1 MSVPLLA
8 LQTLLVLQIAQPQLN
23 QEATPSVWG
32 YSVALSRDDYILG
45 PGDVLNVVVEGGC
58 NDVMLMA
65 GLLPSAICRVSG
77 DGSLQ
82 MPGVGQLSVD
92 GLSIEES
99 QHRLQLLA
107 RRYYPGLRIGLS
119 LIEPRLISVW
129 ISGMVNTPGRYPL
142 HSIHR
147 VSDLVLAAG
156 GIAPFG
162 SRWGTMHMPDGSVA
176 EIDLSFGADGQPAN
190 DPYIVNGASVVIP
203 PVSRPVFVLR
213 PGEVLLASDGTLI
226 EGSRNHVE
234 AWDVLEGET
243 IPGFL
248 QRMGGPDGRVDL
260 TGTALISA
268 GLQTPVWTSEEGFIR
283 QTVLP
288 GDTLRLA
295 VLGNHVYVA
304 GAVHNPGSV
313 LYQSGMTVQQC
324 IDMAGGAQNAGRT
337 GRTLLSRNGAVLA
350 RGGSALAMNAR
361 PGDVIEVPYSVE
373 SRYQTSIVILASLV
387 TMTATIINLTRN

>member
-1 MSVPLLA
+1 
-8 LQTLLVLQIAQPQLN
+8 
-23 QEATPSVWG
+23 
-32 YSVALSRDDYILG
+32 
-45 PGDVLNVVVEGGC
+45 
-58 NDVMLMA
+58 
-65 GLLPSAICRVSG
+65 
-77 DGSLQ
+77 
-82 MPGVGQLSVD
+82 
-92 GLSIEES
+92 
-99 QHRLQLLA
+99 
-107 RRYYPGLRIGLS
+107 
-119 LIEPRLISVW
+119 
-129 ISGMVNTPGRYPL
+129 
-142 HSIHR
+142 
-147 VSDLVLAAG
+147 
-156 GIAPFG
+156 
-162 SRWGTMHMPDGSVA
+162 
-176 EIDLSFGADGQPAN
+176 
-190 DPYIVNGASVVIP
+190 
-203 PVSRPVFVLR
+203 
-213 PGEVLLASDGTLI
+213 VLLASDGTLI

-283 QTVLP
+283 QAVLP